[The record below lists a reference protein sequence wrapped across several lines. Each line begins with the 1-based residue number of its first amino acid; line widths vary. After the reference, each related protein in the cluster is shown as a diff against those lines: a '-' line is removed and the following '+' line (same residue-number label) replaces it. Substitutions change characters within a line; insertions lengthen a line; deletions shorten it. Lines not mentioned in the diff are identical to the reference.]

1 MVKKVITEE
10 QLRAAN
16 KAGYSTQQIAGEINK
31 YEKTT

>member
-1 MVKKVITEE
+1 MAKKAITEE

-31 YEKTT
+31 FEKRT